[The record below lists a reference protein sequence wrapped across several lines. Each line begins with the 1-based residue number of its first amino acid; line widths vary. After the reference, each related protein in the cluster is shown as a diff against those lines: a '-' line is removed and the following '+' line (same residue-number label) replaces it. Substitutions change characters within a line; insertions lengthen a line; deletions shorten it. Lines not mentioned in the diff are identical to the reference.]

1 MQQVLTVRIR
11 LAPTPEQEI
20 ALRSTLVAFADACN
34 HIHAAVPENIRNSAR
49 IQALVY
55 REVREKFGLSA
66 NLAVRAIARVSMN
79 RKAAKELG
87 GKVQAFKPTS
97 VDYDARIF
105 DLRLRDETASLST
118 VKGRLRVDLR
128 LSKYH
133 LQKLQGT
140 RPTSATLVDSKGRLW
155 LHVQVR
161 REVPPTAEPQDVIG
175 VDLGRTDIAVTSTGK
190 SWSGQA
196 VTKVRDRYARTR
208 QMVQKNR
215 SKGTR
220 STRRRAGALLR
231 RLSGK
236 EKRFQKHVNHLVSK
250 AVVSEAQALG
260 AAIALEDLTGI
271 RERTNTQP
279 RNSTERRR
287 PSGAQR
293 RPLRGYLSNSW
304 AFHQL
309 RGFVEYKAA
318 LAGVRVIPIPPA
330 YTSQTC
336 HHCLHI
342 GKRQGK
348 RFACGN
354 CGWVGDA
361 DHNGAQVIRLVG
373 LTVTQPRG
381 SELLSCTFRASESP

>member
-11 LAPTPEQEI
+11 LAPTPEQER

-34 HIHAAVPENIRNSAR
+34 HIHTTVPENIRNSAR
-49 IQALVY
+49 IQQLTY
-55 REVREKFGLSA
+55 KEVRQRFGLSA

-87 GKVQAFKPTS
+87 SKVKAFKPTS

-105 DLRLRDETASLST
+105 DLRLRDETASLTT

-133 LQKLQGT
+133 LQKLQGAQ
-140 RPTSATLVDSKGRLW
+140 PTSATLVDSKGTLW
-155 LHVQVR
+155 LHVRVK
-161 REVPPTAEPQDVIG
+161 REVPPAAEPQDVIG

-190 SWSGQA
+190 SWSGKA

-236 EKRFQKHVNHLVSK
+236 EKRFQKHVNHVVSK

-271 RERTNTQP
+271 RERTNAQP

-287 PSGAQR
+287 
-293 RPLRGYLSNSW
+293 SNSW

-309 RGFVEYKAA
+309 RSFVEYKAA

-373 LTVTQPRG
+373 LSVTQPRG
-381 SELLSCTFRASESP
+381 SELLSCIFRAPESP

>member
-1 MQQVLTVRIR
+1 MWYTPFVQQVLTVKIR
-11 LAPTPEQEI
+11 LAPTPEQEA

-49 IQALVY
+49 IQQLTY
-55 REVREKFGLSA
+55 KEVRQKFGLSA

-87 GKVQAFKPTS
+87 GKVKAFKPTS

-133 LQKLQGT
+133 LQKLQGAQ
-140 RPTSATLVDSKGRLW
+140 PASATLVDSKGTLW
-155 LHVQVR
+155 LHVQVK
-161 REVPPTAEPQDVIG
+161 REVPPAAEPQDVIG

-196 VTKVRDRYARTR
+196 VTKVRDRFAKTR

-236 EKRFQKHVNHLVSK
+236 EGRFQKHVNHVVSK
-250 AVVSEAQALG
+250 AIVSEAQALG

-271 RERTNTQP
+271 RERSNTQP

-287 PSGAQR
+287 
-293 RPLRGYLSNSW
+293 SNSW
-304 AFHQL
+304 AFQQL

-373 LTVTQPRG
+373 LSVTQPRG

>member
-1 MQQVLTVRIR
+1 MQQVLTVKIR
-11 LAPTPEQEI
+11 LAPTPEQEA

-34 HIHAAVPENIRNSAR
+34 HIHATVPENIRNSAR
-49 IQALVY
+49 IQQLTY
-55 REVREKFGLSA
+55 KEVRQKFGLSA

-140 RPTSATLVDSKGRLW
+140 QPTSATLVDSKGKLW
-155 LHVQVR
+155 LHVQVKR
-161 REVPPTAEPQDVIG
+161 DVPPTAESQEVVG
-175 VDLGRTDIAVTSTGK
+175 VDLGRNDIAVTSTGK
-190 SWSGQA
+190 SWSGKA
-196 VTKVRDRYARTR
+196 VTKVRDRYARIR

-220 STRRRAGALLR
+220 STRRRAGQLLQ

-236 EKRFQKHVNHLVSK
+236 EQRFQKHVNHVVSK
-250 AVVSEAQALG
+250 AIVSEAQTLS

-271 RERTNTQP
+271 RERTNSQP
-279 RNSTERRR
+279 RSSTERRR
-287 PSGAQR
+287 
-293 RPLRGYLSNSW
+293 SNSW

-309 RGFVEYKAA
+309 RRFVEYKAA

-336 HHCLHI
+336 HCCKHI

-348 RFACGN
+348 RFECGN
-354 CGWVGDA
+354 CGYVGDA
-361 DHNGAQVIRLVG
+361 DHNGAQVIRLLG

>member
-1 MQQVLTVRIR
+1 MQQVLTVKIR

-49 IQALVY
+49 IQQLTY
-55 REVREKFGLSA
+55 KDVRERFGLSA

-87 GKVQAFKPTS
+87 GKVKAFKPTS

-140 RPTSATLVDSKGRLW
+140 QPTSATLVDSKGKLW
-155 LHVQVR
+155 LHVQVKR
-161 REVPPTAEPQDVIG
+161 DVPPTAESQEVVG
-175 VDLGRTDIAVTSTGK
+175 VDLGRNDIAVTSTGK
-190 SWSGQA
+190 SWSGKA
-196 VTKVRDRYARTR
+196 VTKVRDRFAKTR

-220 STRRRAGALLR
+220 STRRRAGQLLQ

-236 EKRFQKHVNHLVSK
+236 EQRFQKHVNHVVSK
-250 AVVSEAQALG
+250 AIVSEAQTLS

-271 RERTNTQP
+271 RERTNSQP
-279 RNSTERRR
+279 RSSTERRR
-287 PSGAQR
+287 
-293 RPLRGYLSNSW
+293 SNSW

-309 RGFVEYKAA
+309 CRFVEYKAA
-318 LAGVRVIPIPPA
+318 LAGVQVFPINPA

-336 HHCLHI
+336 HCCKHI

-348 RFACGN
+348 RFECGN
-354 CGWVGDA
+354 CGYVGDA
-361 DHNGAQVIRLVG
+361 DHNGAQVIRLLG

-381 SELLSCTFRASESP
+381 SGVLCCAFRASESP

>member
-1 MQQVLTVRIR
+1 VQQVLTVKIK
-11 LAPTPEQEI
+11 LTPTPEQEV
-20 ALRSTLVAFADACN
+20 ALRATLVAFANACN
-34 HIHAAVPENIRNSAR
+34 HIHAAVPGNIRNSAR
-49 IQALVY
+49 IQQLTY
-55 REVREKFGLSA
+55 RDVREKFGLSA

-87 GKVQAFKPTS
+87 AKVKGFKPTS

-105 DLRLRDETASLST
+105 DLRLRDETVSLTT
-118 VKGRLRVDLR
+118 VKGHLRVDLR
-128 LSKYH
+128 LSNYH
-133 LQKLQGT
+133 LQKLQGA
-140 RPTSATLVDSKGRLW
+140 RLTSATLVDSKGKMW
-155 LHVQVR
+155 LHVQVKR
-161 REVPPTAEPQDVIG
+161 DVPPTAEPQEVIG

-190 SWSGQA
+190 SWSGKA
-196 VTKVRDRYARTR
+196 VTKVRDRFAKTR
-208 QMVQKNR
+208 QMVQKNC

-220 STRRRAGALLR
+220 STRRRAGQLLQ

-236 EKRFQKHVNHLVSK
+236 EQRFQKHVNHVVSK
-250 AVVSEAQALG
+250 AIVSEAQVLS

-279 RNSTERRR
+279 RSSTERRR
-287 PSGAQR
+287 
-293 RPLRGYLSNSW
+293 SNSW

-318 LAGVRVIPIPPA
+318 LAGVQVIPINPA

-336 HHCLHI
+336 HCCKHI

-348 RFACGN
+348 RFECGN
-354 CGWVGDA
+354 CGHVGDA

-373 LTVTQPRG
+373 LTVTRPRG
-381 SELLSCTFRASESP
+381 SGVLSCAFRASESP

>member
-1 MQQVLTVRIR
+1 M
-11 LAPTPEQEI
+11 
-20 ALRSTLVAFADACN
+20 
-34 HIHAAVPENIRNSAR
+34 
-49 IQALVY
+49 
-55 REVREKFGLSA
+55 
-66 NLAVRAIARVSMN
+66 
-79 RKAAKELG
+79 
-87 GKVQAFKPTS
+87 
-97 VDYDARIF
+97 
-105 DLRLRDETASLST
+105 
-118 VKGRLRVDLR
+118 
-128 LSKYH
+128 
-133 LQKLQGT
+133 
-140 RPTSATLVDSKGRLW
+140 
-155 LHVQVR
+155 
-161 REVPPTAEPQDVIG
+161 
-175 VDLGRTDIAVTSTGK
+175 DLGRTDIAVTSTGK

>member
-1 MQQVLTVRIR
+1 MQQVLTVKLR
-11 LAPTPEQEI
+11 LLPTPEQNL
-20 ALRSTLVAFADACN
+20 ALRATLVAFAEACN
-34 HIHAAVPENIRNSAR
+34 YIHAVVPENIRNSAR
-49 IQALVY
+49 MQQLTY
-55 REVREKFGLSA
+55 KKVREKFGLSA

-79 RKAAKELG
+79 RKAARELKT
-87 GKVQAFKPTS
+87 KVKVFKPTS

-105 DLRLRDETASLST
+105 DLRLRDETASLTT
-118 VKGRLRVDLR
+118 VKGRHRVDLNI
-128 LSKYH
+128 SAYH
-133 LQKLQGT
+133 LQRLQGME
-140 RPTSATLVDSKGRLW
+140 PTSATLVDSKGVLW
-155 LHVQVR
+155 LHVQVKR
-161 REVPPTAEPQDVIG
+161 NVPPTTEPQEVIG

-190 SWSGQA
+190 SWSGA
-196 VTKVRDRYARTR
+196 TITEVRDRYTKTR

-220 STRRRAGALLR
+220 STRRRAGQLLK

-236 EKRFQKHVNHLVSK
+236 EHRFQKQVNHQISK
-250 AVVSEAQALG
+250 SIVEEAKTLS

-271 RERTNTQP
+271 RERTHTQP

-287 PSGAQR
+287 
-293 RPLRGYLSNSW
+293 SNSW

-318 LAGVRVIPIPPA
+318 LAGIRVLPVSPA

-336 HHCLHI
+336 HRCKHI

-348 RFACGN
+348 RFECGN

-361 DHNGAQVIRLVG
+361 DHNGAQMIRLVG
-373 LTVTQPRG
+373 LSVTQPRG
-381 SELLSCTFRASESP
+381 SELLSCSFRASESP